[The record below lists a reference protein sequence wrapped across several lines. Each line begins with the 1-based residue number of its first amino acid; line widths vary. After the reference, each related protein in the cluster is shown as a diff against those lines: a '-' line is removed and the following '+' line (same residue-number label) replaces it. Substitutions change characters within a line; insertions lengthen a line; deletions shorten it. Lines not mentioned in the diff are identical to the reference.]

1 MKRRSIELTVEPNGQ
16 INIEAVGFSGPDC
29 EKATAFLE
37 QVLGKTTDKRHTPDY
52 HRRARVQQ
60 RQRLG
65 S

>member
-1 MKRRSIELTVEPNGQ
+1 MKRKSIELTVAPDGQ

-37 QVLGKTTDKRHTPDY
+37 QVLGKAISKRHTPDY
-52 HRRARVQQ
+52 YRKARVQQ

-65 S
+65 

>member
-1 MKRRSIELTVEPNGQ
+1 MARKTIELTVEPNGQ

-37 QVLGKTTDKRHTPDY
+37 QVLGETTDKRHMPDY
-52 HRRARVQQ
+52 YRRAHVQQ

-65 S
+65 

>member
-1 MKRRSIELTVEPNGQ
+1 MKRKSIELTVAPDGR

-37 QVLGKTTDKRHTPDY
+37 QVLGETTGKQHKPDY
-52 HRRARVQQ
+52 YRRARVQQ
-60 RQRLG
+60 RQGLG

>member
-1 MKRRSIELTVEPNGQ
+1 MKRKSIELTVAPNGH

-37 QVLGKTTDKRHTPDY
+37 QVLGKATSKRHTPDY
-52 HRRARVQQ
+52 YRRVGVQQ

-65 S
+65 

>member
-1 MKRRSIELTVEPNGQ
+1 MARKTIELTVEPNGQ

-37 QVLGKTTDKRHTPDY
+37 QVLGKATHKRHTPDY
-52 HRRARVQQ
+52 YRRTHVQQ

-65 S
+65 